1 MKRSAL
7 GLLFSLSAG
16 LLLSSPLGATLPS
29 ACTKFG
35 GTLSIHTEFKLCSL
49 GKAKVEEGT
58 LELHI
63 LKKQP
68 QDALRLFLERPM
80 PRNLA
85 GGDAPGQYCDQLGG
99 STDILK
105 LKNKDEVFFC
115 LFGDGSSIEQWTLFK
130 GPRHADNAQLIK
142 ALPAAK
148 VQKK

>member
-1 MKRSAL
+1 MKRWSLAL
-7 GLLFSLSAG
+7 TTGLLFSTNSW
-16 LLLSSPLGATLPS
+16 STLPS
-29 ACTKFG
+29 ACAKLG

-49 GKAKVEEGT
+49 GKAQIEEGT

-68 QDALRLFLERPM
+68 QEALRLFLERPM

-105 LKNKDEVFFC
+105 VKNKDEVFFC
-115 LFGDGSSIEQWTLFK
+115 LFADGSSIEQWTLFK
-130 GPRHADNAQLIK
+130 GPRHADNATLMKTLPTTK
-142 ALPAAK
+142 A
-148 VQKK
+148 QKK